1 MKLGSDRF
9 STVRTGNFSV
19 LILTGFF
26 YQVIAQKEAEAEQR
40 RKRKMFTLK
49 DAVRDRGVMVGASMY
64 HEILITQRVD
74 IDFLDWGGGGL
85 GRYPT
90 PFLHT

>member
-1 MKLGSDRF
+1 
-9 STVRTGNFSV
+9 
-19 LILTGFF
+19 
-26 YQVIAQKEAEAEQR
+26 
-40 RKRKMFTLK
+40 MFTLK